1 MVHELGHI
9 SAAIYYRWHI
19 EKVILLPF
27 GGLTIFNEKINRP
40 LKEEFM
46 VLIMGPVFQMLG
58 TIIFCGFSKDFL
70 VADYSKMI
78 LVFNLLPIYP
88 LDGAKFLNI
97 ILNKF
102 TSFKRAHVSTIYVSL
117 FTICAVLFSVD
128 FNLLLV
134 LIFIFLFIKVTD
146 EYKKRKHI
154 FNVFLLERY
163 FNDFNFRKEKVVSN
177 ISKMKRDC
185 RHLFKC
191 NGKYLT
197 ERDVL
202 NKMFDSKRKL

>member
-9 SAAIYYRWHI
+9 STAIYYRWHI

-78 LVFNLLPIYP
+78 LAFNLLPIYP
-88 LDGAKFLNI
+88 LDGAKLLNI
-97 ILNKF
+97 
-102 TSFKRAHVSTIYVSL
+102 TSLHLLKGHMFQL
-117 FTICAVLFSVD
+117 FMFHYLPFVRFY
-128 FNLLLV
+128 LV
-134 LIFIFLFIKVTD
+134 
-146 EYKKRKHI
+146 
-154 FNVFLLERY
+154 
-163 FNDFNFRKEKVVSN
+163 
-177 ISKMKRDC
+177 
-185 RHLFKC
+185 
-191 NGKYLT
+191 
-197 ERDVL
+197 
-202 NKMFDSKRKL
+202 

>member
-1 MVHELGHI
+1 M
-9 SAAIYYRWHI
+9 
-19 EKVILLPF
+19 
-27 GGLTIFNEKINRP
+27 
-40 LKEEFM
+40 
-46 VLIMGPVFQMLG
+46 
-58 TIIFCGFSKDFL
+58 
-70 VADYSKMI
+70 
-78 LVFNLLPIYP
+78 
-88 LDGAKFLNI
+88 
-97 ILNKF
+97 
-102 TSFKRAHVSTIYVSL
+102 
-117 FTICAVLFSVD
+117 
-128 FNLLLV
+128 